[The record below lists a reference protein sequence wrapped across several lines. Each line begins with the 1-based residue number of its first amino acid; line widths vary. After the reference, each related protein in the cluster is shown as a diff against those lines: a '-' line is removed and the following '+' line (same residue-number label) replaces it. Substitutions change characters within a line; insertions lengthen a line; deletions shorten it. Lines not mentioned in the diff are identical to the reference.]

1 MSIYLTQVCQFKLYS
16 HSHTSDV
23 MHLDLLEVINLP
35 SEGTETNLQY
45 TYTIESF
52 SQNITYLEWGN
63 KTWEIV
69 GFKMKMERIYLQYI
83 ISYYFPSLIFVVVSW
98 ISFVIPP
105 GEVFE
110 GRFFYDQND
119 HPGTSTITVP
129 RK

>member
-1 MSIYLTQVCQFKLYS
+1 
-16 HSHTSDV
+16 

-52 SQNITYLEWGN
+52 SENITYLEWGN

>member
-16 HSHTSDV
+16 HSYTSDV

-52 SQNITYLEWGN
+52 SENITYLEWGN

-110 GRFFYDQND
+110 ALL
-119 HPGTSTITVP
+119 
-129 RK
+129 